1 MSLVSL
7 GKSRRLA
14 KEHLRDVFRDYFSTF
29 ITAAKA
35 GSSLTPAPK
44 MLVPSEESVYLT
56 DMDQP
61 DALPRNEHS
70 FVYIFEDGPR
80 TIDRTNSG
88 GNSSIKKQTEQDF
101 KILVVF
107 RYSLEDGLVDPD
119 GVTPQPDE
127 IMIHK
132 CDLYLEAVVDML
144 YTHGRSPG
152 AIHDIE
158 LIDDQQF
165 PLYEDGFPILGVCAM
180 TWRVTQMAS
189 VPQSIC

>member
-14 KEHLRDVFRDYFSTF
+14 KEHLRDVFRDYFSSF
-29 ITAAKA
+29 IATARA
-35 GSSLTPAPK
+35 GSSLTPKPK
-44 MLVPSEESVYLT
+44 MLVPTDGSVYLT
-56 DMDQP
+56 NMDQP
-61 DALPRNEHS
+61 DALPRNENI

-80 TIDRTNSG
+80 TTERTNSG
-88 GNSSIKKQTEQDF
+88 GNGFVKKQTEQDF
-101 KILVVF
+101 RIMIVF

-119 GVTPQPDE
+119 GIAPQPDE

-132 CDLYLEAVVDML
+132 CDLYLEAAVDML
-144 YTHGRSPG
+144 STHGRSPS
-152 AIHDIE
+152 AIHDID

-165 PLYEDGFPILGVCAM
+165 PLYDEAFPVLGVCAM
-180 TWRVTQMAS
+180 TWRITQMAT